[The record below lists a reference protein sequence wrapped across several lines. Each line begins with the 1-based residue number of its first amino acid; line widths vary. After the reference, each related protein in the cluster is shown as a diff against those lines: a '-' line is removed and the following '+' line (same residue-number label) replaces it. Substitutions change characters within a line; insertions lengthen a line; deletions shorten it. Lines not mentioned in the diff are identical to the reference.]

1 MSNVNTVSAQTK
13 KCVQTGGQAVVEVLR
28 REGVE
33 KTFCVPAESFLPV
46 MDAMYD
52 CPGIQLIS
60 TRHEG
65 GAAFMAEA
73 YAKASGKVGVC
84 MATRGVGSTNLAI
97 GIHTAFQDSTP
108 MVALIGQVE
117 RGFRGREGFQE
128 VDLSDFY
135 SHITKWSVEIS
146 DPKRIPELLHRAFRV
161 AQSGRPG
168 PVLVSLPVD
177 MLREQAEVVFQN
189 QMLPSAP
196 SPEMSQLAAANEL
209 LSGAK
214 NPLIIVGGGVTA
226 TNSQDK
232 LVQLSELTGVP
243 VMTSFRRHDA
253 FPNSH
258 KHYAGQI
265 GLGPHPDL
273 LKFVKQADVILA
285 IGMKF
290 SQIVTQ
296 NYTLLKPETTLIHI
310 DIDEQAI
317 GKFYET
323 EIGIVSD
330 AKLAIQAL
338 AELNKDAAVS
348 SERLL
353 YCKNIRD
360 VYETVS
366 LPKKIYQ
373 DDFVN
378 LEGLVHDLQETLPSN
393 AILTNDAGN
402 FSGWFQR
409 YYQFEEPK
417 TYFGPTSGA
426 MGYSVPAAVGAKLA
440 FPDRPVISIAGDGGF
455 MMTLQ
460 ELETALRYEVPIIA
474 LVINNNIYGTIRM
487 HQEKNYPGRVIGT
500 DLSNPDYG
508 MLAKAFGVHGERVER
523 NDQFI
528 PVLQRALAAKV
539 PTIIEVVTDPNV
551 ISVNATIDS
560 LRKQAKSQG

>member
-1 MSNVNTVSAQTK
+1 MVNVNTVPTETK
-13 KCVQTGGQAVVEVLR
+13 KMVLTGGQAVVEVLR

-33 KTFCVPAESFLPV
+33 KAFCVPAESFLPV

-52 CPGIQLIS
+52 YPDIQLIS

-84 MATRGVGSTNLAI
+84 MGTRGVGSANLAI

-135 SHITKWSVEIS
+135 SHITKWAVEIS
-146 DPKRIPELLHRAFRV
+146 DPKRVPELLHRAFRV

-168 PVLVSLPVD
+168 PVVVSLPVD
-177 MLREQAEVVFQN
+177 MLQQQAEAVFQN
-189 QMLPSAP
+189 HMLPSTPAP
-196 SPEMSQLAAANEL
+196 DMRRLAAANEL
-209 LSGAK
+209 LAGAK
-214 NPLIIVGGGVTA
+214 KPLIIVGGGVTA
-226 TNSQDK
+226 TNAQDD
-232 LVQLSELTGVP
+232 LVQLSERLGVP

-253 FPNSH
+253 FPNRH
-258 KHYAGQI
+258 KNYAGQI

-273 LKFVKQADVILA
+273 LDYVKEADVILA

-296 NYTLLKPETTLIHI
+296 NYTLIQPETKLIHI

-317 GKFYET
+317 GKFYDT
-323 EIGIVSD
+323 AIGIVSD

-338 AELNKDAAVS
+338 AELNKEAAVS
-348 SERLL
+348 SGRLR
-353 YCKNIRD
+353 YCQEIRE

-366 LPKKIYQ
+366 LPKQMYR

-378 LEGLVHDLQETLPSN
+378 LEGLVYDLQVTLPPD
-393 AILTNDAGN
+393 AVLTSDAGN
-402 FSGWFQR
+402 FSGWIQR
-409 YYQFEEPK
+409 YYQFEQPR
-417 TYFGPTSGA
+417 TYLGPTSGA

-440 FPDRPVISIAGDGGF
+440 FPHRPVISIAGDGGF

-460 ELETALRYEVPIIA
+460 ELETALRYELPIIS
-474 LVINNNIYGTIRM
+474 LVINNNMYGTIRM
-487 HQEKNYPGRVIGT
+487 HQERNYPGRVIGT
-500 DLSNPDYG
+500 ALSNPDYVA
-508 MLAKAFGVHGERVER
+508 LAQAFGAHGERVER

-528 PVLQRALAAKV
+528 PVLQKALAAKV
-539 PTIIEVVTDPNV
+539 PTLIEVVTDPNV

-560 LRKQAKSQG
+560 LRKGTK